1 MATWGGGRASA
12 DGHAQALE
20 LPEPRPAARLLR
32 PAAYGGLCP
41 GRAGPPGADPEG
53 TQSFAQQVEGDMKDT
68 FANVKWGQKPDPAA
82 MPGDPRQHYKP

>member
-1 MATWGGGRASA
+1 M
-12 DGHAQALE
+12 
-20 LPEPRPAARLLR
+20 
-32 PAAYGGLCP
+32 CP